1 MFPWARCFVNSHHLL
16 FIVCL
21 FLNNELAPH
30 VLAEVFVSKTF
41 PTYMH
46 AELLGLERENQ
57 RLLCLNNLARC
68 EWCRIGL
75 LLRVMSEMNLDVHV
89 FCNPFVDIKGL
100 LATTL
105 REFVVEFAPTATQVV
120 KQPGP
125 RICVAFVASPHF

>member
-1 MFPWARCFVNSHHLL
+1 
-16 FIVCL
+16 
-21 FLNNELAPH
+21 
-30 VLAEVFVSKTF
+30 
-41 PTYMH
+41 MH

-68 EWCRIGL
+68 ERCRIGL

-105 REFVVEFAPTATQVV
+105 RGFVVEFVPTAAQVIQCLGALV
-120 KQPGP
+120 GP
-125 RICVAFVASPHF
+125 ALAASRFLIPLFAKAVS